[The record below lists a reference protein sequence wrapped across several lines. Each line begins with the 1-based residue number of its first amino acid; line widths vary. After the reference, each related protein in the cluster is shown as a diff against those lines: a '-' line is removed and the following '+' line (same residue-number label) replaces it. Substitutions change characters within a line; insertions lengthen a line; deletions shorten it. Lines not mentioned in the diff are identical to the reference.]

1 MSGAWPFLPLNIL
14 CFVCIYYMFIYVY
27 NTMYTERKTSMQYPQ
42 PFSGLSC
49 LTGTNN
55 LVSKNNFIKN
65 TERGEGF
72 RNLKIKFMIQ
82 HFIFFNFAVILG
94 WVDR

>member
-1 MSGAWPFLPLNIL
+1 
-14 CFVCIYYMFIYVY
+14 
-27 NTMYTERKTSMQYPQ
+27 MYTERKTSMQYPQ

-65 TERGEGF
+65 VESTRGRGV
-72 RNLKIKFMIQ
+72 KKFIMQ
-82 HFIFFNFAVILG
+82 HLIFSTLLLF
-94 WVDR
+94 